1 MCANDGSLLLRALAE
16 HLPDEL
22 LRAIHPHASPTAC
35 RQILLHTAGRL
46 DIGSA
51 CPPSGPTEKRITGE
65 KLTLFT
71 DGASRGNPGDAA
83 AGFTIQDHT
92 GEERTGGGRYLG
104 KATNNAAE
112 YQALILGLQH
122 SLSFAPK
129 ALAIHLDSELIV
141 KQIQGHYK
149 VRHPD
154 LIPLFT
160 EVKRLLAQLPSWT
173 VGHVPRSRNKR
184 ADQLANMAIDKKW
197 LETVLV
203 RCETLAHAAKP

>member
-1 MCANDGSLLLRALAE
+1 MGADDGPLLLRALAE
-16 HLPDEL
+16 HLPDAL
-22 LRAIHPHASPTAC
+22 LREIHPHASPAAC
-35 RQILLHTAGRL
+35 RLLLLQTAAQM
-46 DIGSA
+46 DSSSA
-51 CPPSGPTEKRITGE
+51 HPLPGPTREKRAGE
-65 KLTLFT
+65 KLSLFT

-83 AGFTIQDHT
+83 AGFTIQDPT

-122 SLSFAPK
+122 ALSFAPE

-141 KQIQGHYK
+141 KQIQGRYK

-154 LIPLFT
+154 LIPLFS
-160 EVKRLLAQLPSWT
+160 EVKKLLAQLPSWT

-203 RCETLAHAAKP
+203 